1 VDFSRI
7 GRLVT
12 TEEFVKFW
20 KFTDRV
26 SRLGLMLIAGND
38 TLAEVCDLAS
48 ALSFFFII
56 VAIITNTVE
65 KLAASSSILFC

>member
-1 VDFSRI
+1 M
-7 GRLVT
+7 T

-48 ALSFFFII
+48 ALSFFII